1 MEVAKIL
8 PFLLLCAFLLFG
20 YLLSRKQTK
29 LDDLQEQLSK
39 SNSEVNDLKEI
50 VDATTTSLETLRIQY
65 EERITSSRMLEG
77 EIHKLRSQIQTF
89 EKLTA
94 KLKDSSEILELDL
107 AKSVDESVKKQSG
120 KITVYELFS
129 LLKRQKMDVIHS
141 DSARKKSEEEVKALK
156 EEVRE
161 KAHELEILSIKS
173 EKLNTTLNKYIS
185 EKNAFLTLRERE
197 AALSRREK
205 HIERELQAALDH
217 ELAKIIKAARLDRNK
232 NSISDIL
239 LGLEE
244 LYLNLEKSRAL
255 NAEKLKQK
263 SKNRLLGYND
273 SVSDRQKL
281 KEKSATH

>member
-1 MEVAKIL
+1 
-8 PFLLLCAFLLFG
+8 
-20 YLLSRKQTK
+20 
-29 LDDLQEQLSK
+29 
-39 SNSEVNDLKEI
+39 
-50 VDATTTSLETLRIQY
+50 
-65 EERITSSRMLEG
+65 MLEG

-107 AKSVDESVKKQSG
+107 AKSVDENVKKQSG

-141 DSARKKSEEEVKALK
+141 NSVRKKSEEEVKALK

-161 KAHELEILSIKS
+161 KAHEFEILSIKS

-185 EKNAFLTLRERE
+185 EKNAFLALPERE

>member
-1 MEVAKIL
+1 MDVAIIL

-39 SNSEVNDLKEI
+39 AHSEVNNLKEI
-50 VDATTTSLETLRIQY
+50 VNATTTSLETLRIQY
-65 EERITSSRMLEG
+65 EERLTSSRMLEG

-89 EKLTA
+89 ENLTA

-107 AKSVDESVKKQSG
+107 AKSVDENVKKQSG

-141 DSARKKSEEEVKALK
+141 NSARKKMEEEVKALK

-161 KAHELEILSIKS
+161 KTHELEVLSIKS
-173 EKLNTTLNKYIS
+173 DKLNTTLNKYMS
-185 EKNAFLTLRERE
+185 EKNAFSALPERE

-205 HIERELQAALDH
+205 NVKRELQAALDQ

-244 LYLNLEKSRAL
+244 LYLNLEKSRAM
-255 NAEKLKQK
+255 NAEQLKQK
-263 SKNRLLGYND
+263 NKNKLLGYND